1 MALFRL
7 WRQCLCF
14 AKTKTPPPFGSGVLE
29 IGAINLE
36 PNRQAAQQQCSQEQ
50 QWVLQTTIH
59 ADTRSCFRRVSQ
71 MEFCCSPTNAVGILA
86 VEIIS
91 NLMNVQI
98 AVLCDAATDYAGK
111 LNLLGTFDTIVTQQ
125 LPAVHPQCSVALR
138 IVFSKVEEGQHKVK
152 MNFVDEDG
160 RFVMPSI
167 DIPVDVMLPPDASFV
182 ARNFLINIQ
191 QLKFEKPGQYA
202 IDIAVDGRQE
212 SSIPL
217 QVKQVQ
223 PPAKAEP

>member
-1 MALFRL
+1 M
-7 WRQCLCF
+7 
-14 AKTKTPPPFGSGVLE
+14 V
-29 IGAINLE
+29 
-36 PNRQAAQQQCSQEQ
+36 
-50 QWVLQTTIH
+50 
-59 ADTRSCFRRVSQ
+59 
-71 MEFCCSPTNAVGILA
+71 FCCSPTCLLGIVA
-86 VEIIS
+86 AEIGS

-98 AVLCDAATDYAGK
+98 AVLCDAATDYSGK

-125 LPAVHPQCSVALR
+125 LPAIHPQCSVALR

-167 DIPVDVMLPPDASFV
+167 DIPVEVMLPPDASFV

-212 SSIPL
+212 TSIPL

-223 PPAKAEP
+223 PPAKAEQ

>member
-1 MALFRL
+1 M
-7 WRQCLCF
+7 
-14 AKTKTPPPFGSGVLE
+14 V
-29 IGAINLE
+29 
-36 PNRQAAQQQCSQEQ
+36 
-50 QWVLQTTIH
+50 
-59 ADTRSCFRRVSQ
+59 
-71 MEFCCSPTNAVGILA
+71 FCCSPTNAVCIVA
-86 VEIIS
+86 VVNVS

-111 LNLLGTFDTIVTQQ
+111 LNLLGTFDTVVTQQ

-212 SSIPL
+212 TSIPL
-217 QVKQVQ
+217 QVKHVQ
-223 PPAKAEP
+223 SPAKAGQ

>member
-1 MALFRL
+1 M
-7 WRQCLCF
+7 
-14 AKTKTPPPFGSGVLE
+14 V
-29 IGAINLE
+29 
-36 PNRQAAQQQCSQEQ
+36 
-50 QWVLQTTIH
+50 
-59 ADTRSCFRRVSQ
+59 
-71 MEFCCSPTNAVGILA
+71 FCCSPTKAVCIVA
-86 VEIIS
+86 VEIVS

-111 LNLLGTFDTIVTQQ
+111 LNLLGTFDTVVTQQ

-167 DIPVDVMLPPDASFV
+167 DIPVDVMLPADANFV

-223 PPAKAEP
+223 SPAKADE

>member
-1 MALFRL
+1 M
-7 WRQCLCF
+7 
-14 AKTKTPPPFGSGVLE
+14 V
-29 IGAINLE
+29 
-36 PNRQAAQQQCSQEQ
+36 
-50 QWVLQTTIH
+50 
-59 ADTRSCFRRVSQ
+59 
-71 MEFCCSPTNAVGILA
+71 FCCSPTNAVCIVA
-86 VEIIS
+86 VVNVS

-111 LNLLGTFDTIVTQQ
+111 LNLLGTFDTVVTQQ

-182 ARNFLINIQ
+182 ARNFLINTQ

-212 SSIPL
+212 TSIPL

-223 PPAKAEP
+223 PPAKAE

>member
-7 WRQCLCF
+7 WRRGLR
-14 AKTKTPPPFGSGVLE
+14 ANTKTPPPFGGGVQE
-29 IGAINLE
+29 IGVIDLE
-36 PNRQAAQQQCSQEQ
+36 PCRQAAQQRRSEEQ
-50 QWVLQTTIH
+50 RVLQLTIH
-59 ADTRSCFRRVSQ
+59 ADTGSQFRRASQ
-71 MEFCCSPTNAVGILA
+71 MVFCCSPTQAVVIVA
-86 VEIIS
+86 VEIVS
-91 NLMNVQI
+91 SLMNVQI

-111 LNLLGTFDTIVTQQ
+111 LNLLGTFDTVVTQQ

-217 QVKQVQ
+217 QVKHVQ
-223 PPAKAEP
+223 TPAKAEQ

>member
-1 MALFRL
+1 
-7 WRQCLCF
+7 
-14 AKTKTPPPFGSGVLE
+14 
-29 IGAINLE
+29 
-36 PNRQAAQQQCSQEQ
+36 
-50 QWVLQTTIH
+50 
-59 ADTRSCFRRVSQ
+59 
-71 MEFCCSPTNAVGILA
+71 
-86 VEIIS
+86 
-91 NLMNVQI
+91 MNVQI

-111 LNLLGTFDTIVTQQ
+111 LNLLGTFDTVVTQQ

-138 IVFSKVEEGQHKVK
+138 IVFSKVEEGPHKVK

-167 DIPVDVMLPPDASFV
+167 DIPVDVMLPPEANFV

-212 SSIPL
+212 TSIPL

-223 PPAKAEP
+223 PPAKAEQ

>member
-1 MALFRL
+1 MVF
-7 WRQCLCF
+7 CF
-14 AKTKTPPPFGSGVLE
+14 
-29 IGAINLE
+29 
-36 PNRQAAQQQCSQEQ
+36 SQ
-50 QWVLQTTIH
+50 
-59 ADTRSCFRRVSQ
+59 
-71 MEFCCSPTNAVGILA
+71 TNAVCIVA
-86 VEIIS
+86 VEIGS
-91 NLMNVQI
+91 SLMNVQI

-111 LNLLGTFDTIVTQQ
+111 LNLLGTFDTVVTQQ

-191 QLKFEKPGQYA
+191 QLKFEKPGQYT

-212 SSIPL
+212 TSIPL

-223 PPAKAEP
+223 PPAKAEQ

>member
-1 MALFRL
+1 
-7 WRQCLCF
+7 
-14 AKTKTPPPFGSGVLE
+14 
-29 IGAINLE
+29 
-36 PNRQAAQQQCSQEQ
+36 
-50 QWVLQTTIH
+50 
-59 ADTRSCFRRVSQ
+59 
-71 MEFCCSPTNAVGILA
+71 
-86 VEIIS
+86 
-91 NLMNVQI
+91 MNVQI
-98 AVLCDAATDYAGK
+98 AVLCDAATDYGGK

-138 IVFSKVEEGQHKVK
+138 FIFSKVEEGSHKVK

-167 DIPVDVMLPPDASFV
+167 DIPVDVALPSDANFV

-212 SSIPL
+212 ASIPL
-217 QVKQVQ
+217 HVKQV
-223 PPAKAEP
+223 PAAPHAGPAPD

>member
-1 MALFRL
+1 M
-7 WRQCLCF
+7 
-14 AKTKTPPPFGSGVLE
+14 V
-29 IGAINLE
+29 
-36 PNRQAAQQQCSQEQ
+36 
-50 QWVLQTTIH
+50 
-59 ADTRSCFRRVSQ
+59 
-71 MEFCCSPTNAVGILA
+71 FCCSPTNAVGILA
-86 VEIIS
+86 VEIVS
-91 NLMNVQI
+91 SLMNVQI

-212 SSIPL
+212 TSIPL

-223 PPAKAEP
+223 PPAKAVQ

>member
-1 MALFRL
+1 L
-7 WRQCLCF
+7 WRQRLGF
-14 AKTKTPPPFGSGVLE
+14 AKTKTPPPFGSGVQE
-29 IGAINLE
+29 IRVIGLE
-36 PNRQAAQQQCSQEQ
+36 PNCPAAQQQHSREQ
-50 QWVLQTTIH
+50 QQVLQSAIH
-59 ADTRSCFRRVSQ
+59 ADTRSRVRRASQ
-71 MEFCCSPTNAVGILA
+71 MVFCCSPTCLLGIVA
-86 VEIIS
+86 AEIGS
-91 NLMNVQI
+91 NLMNVPI
-98 AVLCDAATDYAGK
+98 AVLCDAATDYSGK

-125 LPAVHPQCSVALR
+125 LPAIHPQCSVALR

-167 DIPVDVMLPPDASFV
+167 DIPVEVMLPPDANFV

-212 SSIPL
+212 TSIPL

-223 PPAKAEP
+223 TPVKAEQ

>member
-1 MALFRL
+1 M
-7 WRQCLCF
+7 
-14 AKTKTPPPFGSGVLE
+14 V
-29 IGAINLE
+29 
-36 PNRQAAQQQCSQEQ
+36 
-50 QWVLQTTIH
+50 
-59 ADTRSCFRRVSQ
+59 
-71 MEFCCSPTNAVGILA
+71 FCCSPTNAVCIVA
-86 VEIIS
+86 VVNVS

-111 LNLLGTFDTIVTQQ
+111 LNLLGTFDTVVTQQ

-167 DIPVDVMLPPDASFV
+167 DIPVDVMLPADANFV

-212 SSIPL
+212 TSIPL

-223 PPAKAEP
+223 PPAKAEQ

>member
-1 MALFRL
+1 M
-7 WRQCLCF
+7 
-14 AKTKTPPPFGSGVLE
+14 
-29 IGAINLE
+29 IDLE
-36 PNRQAAQQQCSQEQ
+36 PKCQAAQQQRSEEQ
-50 QWVLQTTIH
+50 QWVLQMTIH
-59 ADTRSCFRRVSQ
+59 ADSGSRFRRASQ
-71 MEFCCSPTNAVGILA
+71 MEFCCSPTNAVGIVA
-86 VEIIS
+86 VEIVS
-91 NLMNVQI
+91 SLMNVQI

-223 PPAKAEP
+223 PPAKAEQ

>member
-1 MALFRL
+1 M
-7 WRQCLCF
+7 
-14 AKTKTPPPFGSGVLE
+14 V
-29 IGAINLE
+29 
-36 PNRQAAQQQCSQEQ
+36 
-50 QWVLQTTIH
+50 
-59 ADTRSCFRRVSQ
+59 
-71 MEFCCSPTNAVGILA
+71 FCCSPTNAVCIVA
-86 VEIIS
+86 VVNVS

-111 LNLLGTFDTIVTQQ
+111 LNLLGTFDTVVTQQ

-212 SSIPL
+212 TSIPL

-223 PPAKAEP
+223 PPAKAE

>member
-1 MALFRL
+1 LLF
-7 WRQCLCF
+7 
-14 AKTKTPPPFGSGVLE
+14 ADESHGIIAAE
-29 IGAINLE
+29 I
-36 PNRQAAQQQCSQEQ
+36 
-50 QWVLQTTIH
+50 
-59 ADTRSCFRRVSQ
+59 VS
-71 MEFCCSPTNAVGILA
+71 S
-86 VEIIS
+86 
-91 NLMNVQI
+91 LMNVQI

-111 LNLLGTFDTIVTQQ
+111 LNLLGTFDTIVTHQ

-212 SSIPL
+212 TSIPL

-223 PPAKAEP
+223 PPAKAEQ

>member
-1 MALFRL
+1 MVF
-7 WRQCLCF
+7 CF
-14 AKTKTPPPFGSGVLE
+14 
-29 IGAINLE
+29 
-36 PNRQAAQQQCSQEQ
+36 SQ
-50 QWVLQTTIH
+50 
-59 ADTRSCFRRVSQ
+59 
-71 MEFCCSPTNAVGILA
+71 TNAVCIVA
-86 VEIIS
+86 VEIGS
-91 NLMNVQI
+91 SLMNVQI

-111 LNLLGTFDTIVTQQ
+111 LNLLGTFDTVVTQQ

-212 SSIPL
+212 TSIPL

-223 PPAKAEP
+223 PPAKAEQ

>member
-1 MALFRL
+1 
-7 WRQCLCF
+7 
-14 AKTKTPPPFGSGVLE
+14 V
-29 IGAINLE
+29 IDLE
-36 PNRQAAQQQCSQEQ
+36 PYRQAAQQQRSEEQ
-50 QWVLQTTIH
+50 QWVLQIAIH
-59 ADTRSCFRRVSQ
+59 VDTGSHFRRASQ
-71 MEFCCSPTNAVGILA
+71 MVFCCSPTNAVCIVA
-86 VEIIS
+86 VVNVS

-111 LNLLGTFDTIVTQQ
+111 LNLLGTFDTVVTQQ

-138 IVFSKVEEGQHKVK
+138 IVFSKVEEGPHKVK

-167 DIPVDVMLPPDASFV
+167 DIPVDVMLPPEANFV

-212 SSIPL
+212 TSIPL

-223 PPAKAEP
+223 PPAKAEQ

>member
-1 MALFRL
+1 MVF
-7 WRQCLCF
+7 CF
-14 AKTKTPPPFGSGVLE
+14 
-29 IGAINLE
+29 
-36 PNRQAAQQQCSQEQ
+36 SQ
-50 QWVLQTTIH
+50 
-59 ADTRSCFRRVSQ
+59 
-71 MEFCCSPTNAVGILA
+71 TNAVCIVA
-86 VEIIS
+86 VEIGS
-91 NLMNVQI
+91 SLMNVQI

-111 LNLLGTFDTIVTQQ
+111 LNLLGTFDTVVTQQ

-212 SSIPL
+212 TSIPL

-223 PPAKAEP
+223 SPAKAEQ

>member
-1 MALFRL
+1 M
-7 WRQCLCF
+7 
-14 AKTKTPPPFGSGVLE
+14 V
-29 IGAINLE
+29 
-36 PNRQAAQQQCSQEQ
+36 
-50 QWVLQTTIH
+50 
-59 ADTRSCFRRVSQ
+59 
-71 MEFCCSPTNAVGILA
+71 FCCSPTNAVCIVA
-86 VEIIS
+86 VVNVS

-111 LNLLGTFDTIVTQQ
+111 LNLLGTFDTVVTQQ

-212 SSIPL
+212 TSIPL

-223 PPAKAEP
+223 PPAKAEQ

>member
-1 MALFRL
+1 
-7 WRQCLCF
+7 
-14 AKTKTPPPFGSGVLE
+14 
-29 IGAINLE
+29 
-36 PNRQAAQQQCSQEQ
+36 
-50 QWVLQTTIH
+50 
-59 ADTRSCFRRVSQ
+59 
-71 MEFCCSPTNAVGILA
+71 
-86 VEIIS
+86 
-91 NLMNVQI
+91 MNVQI
-98 AVLCDAATDYAGK
+98 AVLCDAATDYGGK

-138 IVFSKVEEGQHKVK
+138 VVFSRVEEGQHKVR

-167 DIPVDVMLPPDASFV
+167 DIPIDVALPPDANFLT
-182 ARNFLINIQ
+182 RNFIINIQ

-217 QVKQVQ
+217 QVKQVR
-223 PPAKAEP
+223 PPAKAGGEEA